1 MTDPL
6 KLAEEIE
13 SSKGDVCA
21 ACWEA
26 YSCCTVNR
34 SLIAA
39 ALRLAHVIDEAHRG
53 LVDRHPIRMY
63 GMAGLDGQAALDAYR
78 KARDGAK

>member
-13 SSKGDVCA
+13 
-21 ACWEA
+21 E
-26 YSCCTVNR
+26 R
-34 SLIAA
+34 SVFLYNQNDAGFDMEKLPAELLAA

-53 LVDRHPIRMY
+53 LVDRHPIRMH
-63 GMAGLDGQAALDAYR
+63 GLAGPDGQTALDAYR
-78 KARDGAK
+78 KARGAK